1 MKKFSIWAI
10 SIFLGAMFIL
20 SCAASRLARLEEDAI
35 IARVNGQEILL
46 QTLQG
51 KIDELDYYS
60 TSSQEDLEK
69 KEATLNE
76 IIIDMIVEQKA
87 RALDL
92 SKDRLFQDDKADHME
107 EFLLKLL
114 YDKEITE
121 KTEVTDEEIETYYR
135 ENPYEFYEISDRAKV
150 SRILI
155 KIQAHPRAPEYPQ
168 AEQQALDRISEIRQR
183 ILDGEDFAQLAKELS
198 EDEGSARKGGDIGFV
213 SRGSIV
219 PEFEDF
225 IFSADLNELSPPVK
239 SPQGYNLLVV
249 HQREEGEKR
258 ELDDEVR
265 ELTRNYLKK
274 EKERQNATEYLEE
287 LKEKGSFVFNEEVLS
302 GADSVV
308 KDNPWVMIINEQD
321 TIRYDYYNA
330 FWKSWESDVDQDTIR
345 LEHRTD
351 FLKVLPLVTP
361 LLLKRDAWAKGYLSH
376 PDYLEEESSYTL
388 KMAVERIKAVPAT
401 EVKLY
406 RPSEGEVYDY
416 YLAHRQSYPTDSSI
430 HVYHILFQD
439 SSLAHEVRTKIQSG
453 TDFIEMAQKYH
464 SGTGPGGE
472 HTSYDLGFISDQ
484 MVPRDFYRTAVLLQV
499 GEVSRPVKTE
509 YGYHLIKLVERVRS
523 DLDPYKAGITN
534 TLRRSKVQE
543 VRERWEKKLREESD
557 IWIDRNLLK
566 KMKLKKA

>member
-10 SIFLGAMFIL
+10 SITLGGTFIL
-20 SCAASRLARLEEDAI
+20 SCAASRLARMEKDAI
-35 IARVNGQEILL
+35 VARVNGQEILL

-51 KIDELDYYS
+51 KIEELGYYS
-60 TSSQEDLEK
+60 TSSQEDQEK
-69 KEATLNE
+69 KEAALNE

-107 EFLLKLL
+107 EFLLNLL
-114 YDKEITE
+114 YQKEIVQ

-155 KIQAHPRAPEYPQ
+155 KIQAHPQAPEYPQ
-168 AEQQALDRISEIRQR
+168 AEQEALDRISEIRQR
-183 ILDGEDFAQLAKELS
+183 IINGEDFAQLAKELS
-198 EDEGSARKGGDIGFV
+198 EDQRSARKGGDIGFV

-225 IFSADLNELSPPVK
+225 VFSADLNELSQPVK

-258 ELDDEVR
+258 DLDDEVR

-274 EKERQNATEYLEE
+274 EKETQNAAEYLEE
-287 LKEKGSFVFNEEVLS
+287 LKEKANFIFNEDVFS

-308 KDNPWVMIINEQD
+308 KDNPWVMTVNQQD
-321 TIRYDYYNA
+321 TIWYDYYDA
-330 FWKSWESDVDQDTIR
+330 FWKSWQSHADQDTIR
-345 LEHRTD
+345 LEHRTK
-351 FLKVLPLVTP
+351 FLKDLPLVTP
-361 LLLKRDAWAKGYLSH
+361 LLLKQDAWAKGYLNH
-376 PDYLEEESSYTL
+376 PDYLEEESTYTL
-388 KMAVERIKAVPAT
+388 KIAVERIKAVPAT

-439 SSLAHEVRTKIQSG
+439 SSLAHEVGTKIRSG
-453 TDFIEMAQKYH
+453 TDFVEMAQKYH
-464 SGTGPGGE
+464 SGTGPGE
-472 HTSYDLGFISDQ
+472 HTSYDLGFISDR
-484 MVPRDFYRTAVLLQV
+484 MVPRNFYRTAVLLQV
-499 GEVSRPVKTE
+499 GKVSRPVKTE

-523 DLDPYKAGITN
+523 DLDPYKPGITN
-534 TLRRSKVQE
+534 TLRRLKVQE
-543 VRERWEKKLREESD
+543 VRDRWEKSLREESD
-557 IWIDRNLLK
+557 IRIDQKLLK
-566 KMKLKKA
+566 KIKLKKA